1 MDGASFEVDDTESEV
16 RELPLF
22 AEAPAESSP
31 VSKSTDMVD
40 VEETD
45 VAEVEE
51 DVDVD
56 GAIETEDGVRYEST
70 LIFLMMQTVGSG
82 FPSGSVQCF
91 LKWKEKLL
99 HCSVEGFTVSVKP
112 QHSYVPSLVGPSLHG

>member
-1 MDGASFEVDDTESEV
+1 VDGASFEVDDTESEV

-91 LKWKEKLL
+91 LLYIEMRSRMNLFANLTTQQK
-99 HCSVEGFTVSVKP
+99 VST
-112 QHSYVPSLVGPSLHG
+112 LVGASSDP